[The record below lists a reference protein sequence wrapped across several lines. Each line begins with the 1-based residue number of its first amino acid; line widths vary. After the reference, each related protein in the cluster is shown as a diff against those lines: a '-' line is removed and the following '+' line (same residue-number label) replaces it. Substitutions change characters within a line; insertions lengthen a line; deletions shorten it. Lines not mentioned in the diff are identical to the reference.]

1 MALEPVIGTHGT
13 RLQEASTRGGLPATA
28 ASGSGAASRGKTQAR
43 VEGFRPLIEQAAR
56 RYYLDTALLAAV
68 VHVESG
74 GNPQAVSPVGAQG
87 LTQLMPATAQH
98 LGVNNPFDPAESLNG
113 AAKYLRGL
121 LGKFGGDV
129 SKALAA
135 YNAGEGNVRK
145 YGGIPPFA
153 ETQAYVPA
161 VLAASNA
168 YRQPQPGSD
177 APSRQDVAQSPTGD
191 IAAGESGGLLPHGP
205 SSLRLAWFDAEPL
218 RSSRP
223 RPEREAQLDK
233 GLPTE
238 TPQEV

>member
-1 MALEPVIGTHGT
+1 M
-13 RLQEASTRGGLPATA
+13 
-28 ASGSGAASRGKTQAR
+28 
-43 VEGFRPLIEQAAR
+43 EGFRPLIEQAAQ
-56 RYYLDTALLAAV
+56 RYNLDTALLAAV

-74 GNPQAVSPVGAQG
+74 GNPQAVSPAGAQG
-87 LTQLMPATAQH
+87 LTQLIPTTAKH
-98 LGVNNPFDPAESLNG
+98 LGVHDPFDPAQSLNG

-121 LGKFGGDV
+121 LGQFGGDV

-168 YRQPQPGSD
+168 YRQPQPGGD
-177 APSRQDVAQSPTGD
+177 APIRQDISQSPTGGT
-191 IAAGESGGLLPHGP
+191 AAIESGGLIPHGL
-205 SSLRLAWFDAEPL
+205 SSLRLAWLDAEPS

-223 RPEREAQLDK
+223 RPEREVQRDQSLPPETAQ
-233 GLPTE
+233 T
-238 TPQEV
+238 V